1 MLAYLGD
8 FVYGA
13 TIYVPFNT
21 YDSNG
26 ASVTITGLATTDIE
40 VYKNG
45 SVTQR
50 ASDNG
55 FTLLD
60 TDGIDF
66 DSTTGIHGFSIDTSD
81 NSTAGFYAPG
91 NEYFVIVNSITAN
104 TQTVRMVF
112 SFSIEN
118 RPMPGLLARTTIASL
133 SSQTSFTL
141 TAGSADDDAYN
152 GAIIVVQDAASVV
165 QKAVGVISDY
175 TGSSK
180 TVTLLADPAIFTM
193 ATGDYVAIYADRS
206 LKATV
211 PTRTATVGS
220 SGEVSPLATDVRTA
234 VGLASANLDT
244 QLTAIDDYIDTEVAA
259 IKAKTDLI
267 PGTQDGKTFAETVLL
282 MAAALLGKAS
292 GLGTTTATFRSLD
305 DAHDRIVATVDADGN
320 RSAVTLDA
328 SSP

>member
-21 YDSNG
+21 FDSNG
-26 ASVTITGLATTDIE
+26 ASVTISGLATTDIE

-45 SVTQR
+45 SMTQR

-60 TDGIDF
+60 TDGIDI

-118 RPMPGLLARTTIASL
+118 RPMAGLLARTTIASL

-180 TVTLLADPAIFTM
+180 TVTLLADPGIFTM

-211 PTRTATVGS
+211 PTRTATVAS

-234 VGLASANLDT
+234 VGLSSANLDT

-267 PGTQDGKTFAETVLL
+267 PGTVDGKTLTEALVIIL
-282 MAAALLGKAS
+282 AALAGKAS
-292 GLGTTTATFRSLD
+292 GLGSTTAVFRSID
-305 DAHDRIVATVDADGN
+305 DTVDRITATVDADGN
-320 RSAVTLDA
+320 RSAVTLDV